1 VARHF
6 ATSFEESFAKAQTR
20 AQEISAS
27 LAVSTKNAATNAV
40 SQFEMIRDTAGKE
53 RLKTT
58 EALQSAYDQANANL
72 NDVMTKTAERFRESV
87 DEVRQMAAEVQR
99 QLDATRRELK
109 RGVFELPEE
118 TAEAATAMRRVVSDQ
133 IKALK
138 ELTAVV
144 TASGADFDVVE
155 PTPARPA
162 PRAEAPHKTEA
173 PRPAA
178 ENSDDGQVMTVAPA
192 PSPEPARAA
201 APAMPRP
208 IRPAPASAASAAA
221 PGERSQSG
229 WLSNLLAA
237 ASRDETPAAPAGR
250 PATDAPEGIS
260 LDVAKYVDTE
270 AAAEMWD
277 RWRAGDAGAATRRLY
292 TAAGQQSFDEIRRRY
307 RSDPQFQDAVNRY
320 TQEFER
326 LLAKVGQNDR
336 DGTQS
341 RATLLSDAGKVYTML
356 AHASGRLG

>member
-1 VARHF
+1 
-6 ATSFEESFAKAQTR
+6 
-20 AQEISAS
+20 
-27 LAVSTKNAATNAV
+27 
-40 SQFEMIRDTAGKE
+40 
-53 RLKTT
+53 
-58 EALQSAYDQANANL
+58 
-72 NDVMTKTAERFRESV
+72 
-87 DEVRQMAAEVQR
+87 VQR

-155 PTPARPA
+155 PTPTRPS
-162 PRAEAPHKTEA
+162 PRAETPRKAEA
-173 PRPAA
+173 PRRAP
-178 ENSDDGQVMTVAPA
+178 ESDDDGQVMT
-192 PSPEPARAA
+192 A
-201 APAMPRP
+201 APAHEPTRPAVHEP
-208 IRPAPASAASAAA
+208 IRPAAHEPTRPAAPTTPRPARPAQTAAA
-221 PGERSQSG
+221 ATPAERSQSG

-237 ASRDETPAAPAGR
+237 ASRDEAPAAPAGR
-250 PATDAPEGIS
+250 PANDAPEGIS
-260 LDVAKYVDTE
+260 LDVAKFVDTE